1 MNVVIPA
8 IKWSAIGPEL
18 ILAVTAMVLLLLSVF
33 LKKESRNLIPPL
45 SLIGVLLAL
54 GFSVSLWGRAE
65 YAFQGMIV
73 LDNYSLFFKIVF
85 LVTTAL
91 TILMSIR
98 YLQQEGFEH
107 GEYYILLLFAAVGM
121 MLMASAADLIIVFLG
136 LETFSLAIYVLAGFF
151 RTQAKSN
158 ESALKYFLLGSFST
172 GFLVYGI
179 ALIYGATGTTNLKGI
194 FEFFRRAQLL
204 QDPLLLFAMGLL
216 IVGFGF
222 KVASVPFHMW
232 TPDVYEGAPTSI
244 TAFMSV
250 GPKAAGFAAFLRV
263 FVYSLS
269 SLQAEWIWILW
280 VLAVLTM
287 TLGNIV
293 AIAQK
298 NIKRM
303 LAYSSIAH
311 AGYILVAMVA
321 ANELGTAG
329 ILYYLLAYAFMNL
342 GAFAVIIL
350 YGRRGEENLLLTD
363 YSGMG
368 SKYPLL
374 AALMAVF
381 MFSLAGIPPTAGFV
395 GKFYIFSAAVKAGYI
410 GLAVIGVLNSAL
422 SVYFYLRVTVMMYM
436 RAPEKDLPPIAWSPA
451 LAISLFVAVFGTLQM
466 GITPAVYLEV
476 ARKSILALL

>member
-18 ILAVTAMVLLLLSVF
+18 ILSVTAMVLLLLSV
-33 LKKESRNLIPPL
+33 LIKKENKKIIPPL
-45 SLIGVLLAL
+45 SLAGVLLAL

-98 YLQQEGFEH
+98 YPAAGRIRPQRVLP
-107 GEYYILLLFAAVGM
+107 LVLFAAVGM

-179 ALIYGATGTTNLKGI
+179 ALTYGATGTTNLKGI
-194 FEFFRRAQLL
+194 FEFLLRTPLL

-263 FVYSLS
+263 FLYSLS
-269 SLQAEWIWILW
+269 SLQGEWIWILW

-321 ANELGTAG
+321 ANELGTA
-329 ILYYLLAYAFMNL
+329 
-342 GAFAVIIL
+342 
-350 YGRRGEENLLLTD
+350 
-363 YSGMG
+363 
-368 SKYPLL
+368 
-374 AALMAVF
+374 
-381 MFSLAGIPPTAGFV
+381 
-395 GKFYIFSAAVKAGYI
+395 
-410 GLAVIGVLNSAL
+410 
-422 SVYFYLRVTVMMYM
+422 
-436 RAPEKDLPPIAWSPA
+436 
-451 LAISLFVAVFGTLQM
+451 
-466 GITPAVYLEV
+466 
-476 ARKSILALL
+476 